1 MLLCV
6 VFFTRLWW
14 HASANC
20 AMLLTHAVR
29 CRLDRLGL
37 ECIANHTDCLG
48 QFLGPPPAPEQ
59 FQLKGIGH
67 TRYQFIK
74 YWVLRVRKST
84 TLRVLKQTAIL
95 LPNQGDNHDT
105 DYIHSTS
112 RSLGERDVL
121 VASRAFGG
129 LHHIIRFF
137 HRSRCFGVTATCF
150 VSAYFSKMCTEGRL

>member
-1 MLLCV
+1 MH
-6 VFFTRLWW
+6 RKP
-14 HASANC
+14 H
-20 AMLLTHAVR
+20 
-29 CRLDRLGL
+29 GL
-37 ECIANHTDCLG
+37 PGSIP
-48 QFLGPPPAPEQ
+48 GPTACPRTISIER
-59 FQLKGIGH
+59 IG
-67 TRYQFIK
+67 RYQFIK

-129 LHHIIRFF
+129 LHHIISDSFIAL
-137 HRSRCFGVTATCF
+137 GVLGSPRPALSVLIFRKC
-150 VSAYFSKMCTEGRL
+150 VQKDDSDGHKRLPPNLGPKAPPQAPPIRYRRW